1 MSRHNSKHSIKKII
15 QNNIP
20 NMQNVSVTVI
30 GISSCM
36 GYQIIQFIK
45 YFQKKCYYLYFTFSS
60 NHLKKLSLF
69 KRSFFTN
76 FMTYKLRAISRHS
89 NLPAWPLNGIPNSS
103 SEQVKFG
110 KNYRYREEY

>member
-1 MSRHNSKHSIKKII
+1 
-15 QNNIP
+15 
-20 NMQNVSVTVI
+20 MQNVSLPN
-30 GISSCM
+30 CNR
-36 GYQIIQFIK
+36 
-45 YFQKKCYYLYFTFSS
+45 YFMFGTSDHTIYKILSKNMYYVYFTFSS
-60 NHLKKLSLF
+60 NHLKKLTLF

-76 FMTYKLRAISRHS
+76 FMTYKLRAISRYS